1 MKFLV
6 DESVD
11 WPIARWL
18 REQGHDV
25 LAVVE
30 QVPGFD
36 DDSVLELAWR
46 ERRIV
51 VTNDKGFGE
60 LVWLRQRPVVGM
72 LLIRVATEF
81 PEERLRHV
89 VASWPRIADLL
100 ADHFVILTDRSI
112 RVRPLPSL

>member
-1 MKFLV
+1 MDFLV

-25 LAVVE
+25 LAIVE
-30 QVPGFD
+30 QDPGLD
-36 DDSVLELAWR
+36 DDSVLKLAWSQ
-46 ERRIV
+46 RRIV

-60 LVWLRQRPVVGM
+60 LVWHRQRPVVGM

-81 PEERLRHV
+81 PAERLRHV
-89 VASWPRIADLL
+89 AAAWPSIAHLL
-100 ADHFVILTDRSI
+100 TDHLVILTDRRV
-112 RVRPLPSL
+112 RVRPLPNI